1 MQCNRCGATL
11 PTSASTCPYCANPTP
26 HNVGSSPS
34 SYGYMTNSFFAD
46 GNTGQGTIEV
56 FWCQDSA
63 CTHGGLSWVRPFSVT
78 TN

>member
-1 MQCNRCGATL
+1 MSKYINQYAAG
-11 PTSASTCPYCANPTP
+11 
-26 HNVGSSPS
+26 
-34 SYGYMTNSFFAD
+34 YGYMTDSFFAD